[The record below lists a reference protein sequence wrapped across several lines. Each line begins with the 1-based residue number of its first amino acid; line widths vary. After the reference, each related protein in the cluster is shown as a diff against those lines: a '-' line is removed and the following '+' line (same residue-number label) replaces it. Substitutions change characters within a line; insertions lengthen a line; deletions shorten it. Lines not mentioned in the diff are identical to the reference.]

1 MDSFF
6 KNKINVLRKFKTR
19 SNLFRKPFPY
29 IVIPNALPLETYEK
43 LYENYP
49 HQRINSSC
57 KLVEGHTYRYF
68 ADDLLNKPKF
78 ETTSFWKEF
87 FEFHTSQDFYNHV
100 LNIFEQWLGTNN
112 WIQKEKIRVRGTEGT
127 TKMVTDTQF
136 VVHKPTNITTRTTHI
151 DNPLEI
157 YAGLLY
163 FRQRGDISTG
173 GDFVI
178 YETKEVN
185 EVYANTGREVPKD
198 VEKKESKVIKY
209 KDNAFVMFLNSN
221 KAVHGVTPR
230 VNAMHDRLSINII
243 AEVDKKV
250 NPLFKLSNI
259 AQ

>member
-1 MDSFF
+1 MSYSVLQNYKQDKHFF
-6 KNKINVLRKFKTR
+6 EH
-19 SNLFRKPFPY
+19 PY
-29 IVIPNALPLETYEK
+29 PHIIIPKCLPQETYEL
-43 LYENYP
+43 LYESFPVEIVKKNF
-49 HQRINSSC
+49 Q
-57 KLVEGHTYRYF
+57 LVEEHTYRGLANDF
-68 ADDLLNKPKF
+68 IRSNRVNVHNR
-78 ETTSFWKEF
+78 WKDF
-87 FEFHTSQDFYNHV
+87 FEFHTSREFYNQV
-100 LNIFEQWLGTNN
+100 LNIFEPYIKNYS
-112 WIQKEKIRVRGTEGT
+112 WIKDQPVKVRHSPGETKI
-127 TKMVTDTQF
+127 VTDTQF
-136 VVHKPTNITTRTTHI
+136 VIHNPTKVTTRTDHI
-151 DNPLEI
+151 DNPAEL

-243 AEVDKKV
+243 AEMDKKV
-250 NPLFKLSNI
+250 NPPFRLSDI